1 MKDEILP
8 CPMCGSSAE
17 IDSTS
22 VIETYHDWQ
31 HLYICCNKEKDE
43 HCGMELT
50 LNADFWDIR
59 NASDQLIK
67 CWNGLDRTKHVI

>member
-8 CPMCGSSAE
+8 CPMCGSPAE

-22 VIETYHDWQ
+22 VCETHHDWQ
-31 HLYICCNKEKDE
+31 HLYIYCTKEKDE

-59 NASDQLIK
+59 NASELMIK
-67 CWNGLDRTKHVI
+67 CWNGLDRTKHVV